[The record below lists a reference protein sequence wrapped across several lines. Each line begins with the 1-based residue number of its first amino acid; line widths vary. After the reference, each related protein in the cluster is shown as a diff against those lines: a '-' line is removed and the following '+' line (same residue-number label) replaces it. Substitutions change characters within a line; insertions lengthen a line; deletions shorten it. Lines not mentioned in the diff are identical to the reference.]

1 MNKCKILQIATM
13 ATFAGYM
20 FVCNTST
27 ANDIYIEQVGDT
39 LDLDIVQDGTNN
51 VLGTSTQAVV
61 LGSAGNAS
69 DSMTFSITQTGDNNA
84 ITAQILGTTYTGTW
98 AFTGDGNEV
107 DLLCSSSAAGNCET
121 VTLNITGTGDNQDYT
136 INIGES
142 ADADGA
148 TVAFTVVDDG
158 TVITTDIDGTSAA
171 VTVNVDKNNSLV
183 NTANTIDIDIAGNGD
198 TNGHGVT
205 LDISGRGNN
214 VKVDQSGVYDNI
226 VDVTTVGDN
235 ADIDITQSD

>member
-1 MNKCKILQIATM
+1 
-13 ATFAGYM
+13 
-20 FVCNTST
+20 
-27 ANDIYIEQVGDT
+27 
-39 LDLDIVQDGTNN
+39 
-51 VLGTSTQAVV
+51 
-61 LGSAGNAS
+61 
-69 DSMTFSITQTGDNNA
+69 
-84 ITAQILGTTYTGTW
+84 
-98 AFTGDGNEV
+98 
-107 DLLCSSSAAGNCET
+107 
-121 VTLNITGTGDNQDYT
+121 YT